1 MKQKIL
7 GLTAT
12 AIVGSSVF
20 ASAAAAENITVK
32 SGDSIWKLS
41 KKYQTTAEAIKQAN
55 KLHSDSI
62 YIGQVLNIPSSGTAH
77 AASLTSPKKVTI
89 SSKGNSAKLE
99 LSHTVKLGDS
109 LWVIAR
115 KYNTSVTELKL
126 LNHLKG
132 DIIYSGQVLKVKGKE
147 QVKQVKAAVDE
158 KPSST
163 ETNMPATYK
172 VKSGDSLWIIANKVK
187 LTIQDI
193 KTANNLKND
202 MIFPGQTLKLTKVSA
217 AETDSS
223 DSSNTDGRVSTVPSQ
238 DTNDQAVSSKVN
250 KMIAEAKT
258 LMGTPYRWAGNTPAG
273 FDCSGFIY
281 YVLNKVTSV
290 SRLSAAG
297 YWDVMKPVSEPKT
310 GDFVY
315 FTTYKAGPSHM
326 GIYLG
331 NGDFIHASGSKG
343 ITISNLSESYWT
355 QHYIGTKR
363 FLD

>member
-7 GLTAT
+7 GLTAS

-55 KLHSDSI
+55 KLHSDTI
-62 YIGQVLNIPSSGTAH
+62 YIGQALNIPSSGTIH
-77 AASLTSPKKVTI
+77 TASINLPKKVTI
-89 SSKGNSAKLE
+89 SSKGKTVKQEA
-99 LSHTVKLGDS
+99 SHTVKVGDS
-109 LWVIAR
+109 LWIIAR

-132 DIIYSGQVLKVKGKE
+132 DIIYSGQVLKVKGNE
-147 QVKQVKAAVDE
+147 PAKQVKAAVDE
-158 KPSST
+158 KPSAA
-163 ETNMPATYK
+163 ETSIPATYK

-187 LTIQDI
+187 LSIQEI

-217 AETDSS
+217 AETDTS
-223 DSSNTDGRVSTVPSQ
+223 DASNTGGQVNPVPSK
-238 DTNDQAVSSKVN
+238 DSNDQEVSSKVS

-258 LMGTPYRWAGNTPAG
+258 LMGTPYRWAGNTPDG

-297 YWDVMKPVSEPKT
+297 YYNVMKPVNEAKP